1 MENQMKEMS
10 VKYGGL
16 WQNYYDQLH
25 LIRQEKERTEQSML
39 AVLSENALLKL
50 KNEEHE
56 ENMKRILSSLS
67 EQSCSNLQYS
77 DILKQIK
84 AEKESLKMKLLTSE
98 SQEEYCRKQIQ
109 SLNFNIQHWQQNSQE
124 LEKCNRELLK
134 ELEKHEVLLTRC
146 QKDIALFNEKLAN
159 ACTDLKEKDEKINIL
174 KRAVGSKD
182 KIIKALTQER
192 NALKEELDSTI
203 SCRTKAREK
212 TPSILISTVALTQ
225 GQKPRPV
232 SAPRRVLDSHSA
244 EIRSADS
251 SRLFP
256 PRFTALTEENVLSPT
271 TDSEPLEDTPRKVL
285 FKEQNSPLQ
294 ENLPVG
300 LASISLDDSKQPQK
314 NNPWFKTV
322 PRSDL
327 RHAYRKASTPTQMRR
342 RMQEL
347 KTD

>member
-67 EQSCSNLQYS
+67 EQSCANLQYS
-77 DILKQIK
+77 DILQQIK
-84 AEKESLKMKLLTSE
+84 AEKESLKTKLLTSE

-109 SLNFNIQHWQQNSQE
+109 SLNFNIQHWQQNSHE
-124 LEKCNRELLK
+124 LENCNRELKK
-134 ELEKHEVLLTRC
+134 ELEKHELLLTRY
-146 QKDIALFNEKLAN
+146 QKDVAVFNEKLTS
-159 ACTDLKEKDEKINIL
+159 ACNDLKEKDEKINIL

-182 KIIKALTQER
+182 KIIKALTHER
-192 NALKEELDSTI
+192 NALIVELDST
-203 SCRTKAREK
+203 SSSRTKAHEK
-212 TPSILISTVALTQ
+212 TPSALISTIVLTPK
-225 GQKPRPV
+225 GQNPRPV
-232 SAPRRVLDSHSA
+232 SASRRVLDSV
-244 EIRSADS
+244 EIRSSDS

-256 PRFTALTEENVLSPT
+256 PRFTALTEENGLSPT

-294 ENLPVG
+294 EHLRVC
-300 LASISLDDSKQPQK
+300 LESKSLDDSKLPQ